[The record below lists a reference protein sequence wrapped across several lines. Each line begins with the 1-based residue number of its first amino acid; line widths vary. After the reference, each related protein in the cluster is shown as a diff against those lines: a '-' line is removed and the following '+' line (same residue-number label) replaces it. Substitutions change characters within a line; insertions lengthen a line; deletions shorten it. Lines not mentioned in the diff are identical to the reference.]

1 MNHGSRPSLRRV
13 VVFLI
18 LLVVLPT
25 AIAGGWMQEVGTRS
39 RLLIQ
44 AFFFPVE
51 IVGVLLPAI
60 VLSSGTDR
68 PAVLRW
74 RPARWTWI
82 GLAIVG
88 SLGLG
93 GLLTY
98 AQTLWQDATH
108 LAPPAGLNG
117 LLGIH
122 SWASGILLV
131 LGAAI
136 VPAICEETAF
146 RGLVM
151 SGLERW
157 GGRVA
162 VVVTTLLFAAY
173 HFEPYGIPTYLVLGA
188 FLAWLAW
195 RSGSILPGI
204 AAHATNNLL
213 ALGQVNGTGDAWWW
227 AHVWTI
233 APTAAA
239 LAIVAIA
246 WLHRTLPRIE
256 SH

>member
-1 MNHGSRPSLRRV
+1 MDPDSRPSLPRLV
-13 VVFLI
+13 AFL
-18 LLVVLPT
+18 LLLLILPT
-25 AIAGGWMQEVGTRS
+25 AVGGWWLHEVGSRS

-51 IVGVLLPAI
+51 ILGVLLPA
-60 VLSSGTDR
+60 LLLTSGTER
-68 PAVLRW
+68 LAVLRW

-82 GLAIVG
+82 GLAMLG

-98 AQTLWQDATH
+98 AQTLWQDASH
-108 LAPPAGLNG
+108 LAPPAGLDR

-122 SWASGILLV
+122 SWVSGVVLV
-131 LGAAI
+131 LGAAL

-146 RGLVM
+146 RGVVL

-162 VVVTTLLFAAY
+162 VIVTTVLFAGY
-173 HFEPYGIPTYLVLGA
+173 HLAPYGLPTYLVLGG

-195 RSGSILPGI
+195 RSGSILPGV

-213 ALGQVNGTGDAWWW
+213 ALAQVNGIGEDWWW
-227 AHVWTI
+227 AHVRAI
-233 APTAAA
+233 APASAV

-246 WLHRTLPRIE
+246 WLHRELPRTE
-256 SH
+256 SR

>member
-1 MNHGSRPSLRRV
+1 MNHGSRPSLHRLV
-13 VVFLI
+13 AFLV
-18 LLVVLPT
+18 LLLVLPT
-25 AIAGGWMQEVGTRS
+25 AIGGWWLQEVGTRH

-51 IVGVLLPAI
+51 ILGVLSPALI
-60 VLSSGTDR
+60 LSTGTER
-68 PAVLRW
+68 TAVLRW

-82 GLAIVG
+82 GLAILG

-108 LAPPAGLNG
+108 LAPPAGLDW

-122 SWASGILLV
+122 SWASGAVLV
-131 LGAAI
+131 LGAAL

-146 RGLVM
+146 RGLVL

-157 GGRVA
+157 GGPIAVA
-162 VVVTTLLFAAY
+162 ITTVLFAAY
-173 HFEPYGIPTYLVLGA
+173 HLDLYGIPTYLVLGA

-213 ALGQVNGTGDAWWW
+213 ALGQVNGFGEDWWW
-227 AHVWTI
+227 AHVWAI
-233 APTAAA
+233 APAAA
-239 LAIVAIA
+239 VVAIA
-246 WLHRTLPRIE
+246 AIVGLQRSLPRTE
-256 SH
+256 SP